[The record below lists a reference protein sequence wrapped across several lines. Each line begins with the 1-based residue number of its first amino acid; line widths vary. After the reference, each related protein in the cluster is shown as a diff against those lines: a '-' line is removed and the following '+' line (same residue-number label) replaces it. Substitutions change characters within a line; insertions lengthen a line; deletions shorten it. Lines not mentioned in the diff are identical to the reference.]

1 MNTPSEEKVSSGVKD
16 GSSAGEVT
24 QGVTRGGGRVRRATF
39 ADLDAILDIND
50 NIYDGLDYMPAYFYI
65 FMHFKNYA
73 MYVFELDGQLVGY
86 GISSPSVILMC
97 MCIPHLHRL
106 VALTLGN
113 FELIDSL
120 IE

>member
-65 FMHFKNYA
+65 FMHSKDYA
-73 MYVFELDGQLVGY
+73 MYVFELDGQLVWY
-86 GISSPSVILMC
+86 FLSICNFNVHVYTISASPGCLD
-97 MCIPHLHRL
+97 PWQ
-106 VALTLGN
+106 
-113 FELIDSL
+113 F
-120 IE
+120 

>member
-65 FMHFKNYA
+65 FMHSKDYA

-86 GISSPSVILMC
+86 GIFSPSVNFNAHVYTIIIYTAWLPWLLSIL
-97 MCIPHLHRL
+97 
-106 VALTLGN
+106 
-113 FELIDSL
+113 S
-120 IE
+120 